1 MEQFKNDF
9 NWNEFKKEYKLKNK
23 DIAFIT
29 GVKLQS
35 VDTWT
40 SKVNFRTPN
49 HSAVLLLNNFIK
61 EN

>member
-1 MEQFKNDF
+1 MEQFKKDF
-9 NWNEFKKEYKLKNK
+9 NWNQFISVSTL
-23 DIAFIT
+23 IT

-49 HSAVLLLNNFIK
+49 YSAVLLLNNFIK